1 MALAPG
7 NHRDVVFALV
17 VAVWAVK
24 QEMSNARQNMSKTS
38 LLFSGPDRAFGHAVR
53 VMAAANPFLPERIA
67 AERAALGP
75 EFEERGADWNTRPP
89 ASGTARNHE
98 LLLARCHE
106 VLARARSR
114 WPRDG
119 RVAPDDAS
127 LYEAM
132 TGFWLYQRFA
142 PRFDAL
148 IRTAWEGGG
157 GQRVDFYPAF
167 RGEVE
172 ARLGVPGWAERF
184 GAGDPAHL
192 FASAFQ
198 IRRAFHGIFR
208 SLVGGSAPM
217 ARLRAAIWQSIFSR
231 DLGRYRRG
239 LHARMADFATLV
251 TGPSGT
257 GKELVARAIAL
268 SRYVPYEPQRGGFA
282 GDFAAGFFPLNLA
295 ALSPTLIE
303 SELFGHRRGAFTG
316 ALADRAG
323 WMEVCPPSGAVF
335 LDEIGEVGTD
345 IQVKL
350 LRVLQSRTFQ
360 PLGSTESRRFS
371 GKIIAA
377 TNRDLADEI
386 RAGRFREDFYYRLCS
401 DLLATPSLREQL
413 DAAPD
418 DLRTLVSHIAGR
430 LLDAEEAEAF
440 TRETVGWI
448 ERHLGPRYPWP
459 GNFRELEQCARNLL
473 LRGEYRPAG
482 PLQRAGTDDWNA
494 LIGSGSLTADA
505 LLRRY
510 VRLVHAQ
517 AGSIEETARR
527 LDLDR
532 RTVKA
537 KLLPRAE

>member
-1 MALAPG
+1 MP
-7 NHRDVVFALV
+7 NP
-17 VAVWAVK
+17 
-24 QEMSNARQNMSKTS
+24 SP
-38 LLFSGPDRAFGHAVR
+38 LFNPSDREFGEAVR
-53 VMAAANPFLPERIA
+53 QMTASNPFLPARIA
-67 AERAALGP
+67 AERAALGSD
-75 EFEERGADWNTRPP
+75 FEESGADWNTRPP
-89 ASGTARNHE
+89 TVTLSRNHDRLIE
-98 LLLARCHE
+98 KSRQ
-106 VLARARSR
+106 VIDRARAN
-114 WPRDG
+114 WPKDG
-119 RVAPDDAS
+119 RLAPAEMAA
-127 LYEAM
+127 YEAL
-132 TGFWLYQRFA
+132 TGYWLYQTYA
-142 PRFDAL
+142 PRFDAVIL
-148 IRTAWEGGG
+148 AAFEGQGG
-157 GQRVDFYPAF
+157 ERVDFFPAF
-167 RGEVE
+167 R
-172 ARLGVPGWAERF
+172 ADADMRLSLPGLPKF
-184 GAGDPAHL
+184 GAAEAPHL

-198 IRRAFHGIFR
+198 IRRAFHNIFR

-217 ARLRAAIWQSIFSR
+217 ARLRAAIWQSIFTH

-239 LHARMADFATLV
+239 MHARMADFATLV

-268 SRYVPYEPQRGGFA
+268 SRYVPYESRRGSFI
-282 GDFAAGFFPLNLA
+282 GDFSAGFFPLNLA

-360 PLGSTESRRFS
+360 PLGSTESRRFA

-377 TNRDLADEI
+377 TNRDLPPEI

-401 DLLATPSLREQL
+401 DQLTTPSLREQL
-413 DAAPD
+413 DDSPGE
-418 DLRTLVSHIAGR
+418 LETLVAHIAGR
-430 LLDAEEAEAF
+430 LLDPGEAAQF
-440 TRETVGWI
+440 TRDTLAWI
-448 ERHLGPRYPWP
+448 EKNLGARYAWP
-459 GNFRELEQCARNLL
+459 GNFRELEQCVRNLV

-482 PLQRAGTDDWNA
+482 PLVRGATEDWNVV
-494 LIGSGSLTADA
+494 IESGALTAEE

-510 VRLVHAQ
+510 TRIVFAQ

-537 KLLPRAE
+537 RLV